1 MRHLR
6 IPVEDYTTP
15 SPVTATLETSIA
27 DILSLMEENGIR
39 HVPIVDKECPVGIV
53 SDRDTRLVQRLAGAD
68 LLTARD
74 IMVREPFVVAPQ
86 DALEDVALAMGRQ
99 RIGSAI
105 VTEGGR
111 IAGIFT
117 LTDALNALIEIVRG
131 EIS

>member
-15 SPVTATLETSIA
+15 SPITAHIDTSIA
-27 DILSLMEENGIR
+27 DIVAMMEAHGIR
-39 HVPIVDKECPVGIV
+39 HIPIVDADRPVGIV
-53 SDRDTRLVQRLAGAD
+53 SDRDTRLIQRLAGAEQ
-68 LLTARD
+68 LTARD
-74 IMVREPFVVAPQ
+74 IMVPEPYVVGPEEP
-86 DALEDVALAMGRQ
+86 LEDVALAMGRQ

-105 VTEGGR
+105 VTEDGR

-131 EIS
+131 EVS